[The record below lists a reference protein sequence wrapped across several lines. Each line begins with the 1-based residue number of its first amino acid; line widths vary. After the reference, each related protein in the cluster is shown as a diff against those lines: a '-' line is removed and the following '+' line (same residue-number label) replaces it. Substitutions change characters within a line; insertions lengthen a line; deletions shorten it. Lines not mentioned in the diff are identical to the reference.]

1 MPIKKIK
8 QFISMIWKRFQVIGK
23 MFFVVEI
30 KRILSGYS
38 YNFTV
43 AREGRELS

>member
-38 YNFTV
+38 YIIS
-43 AREGRELS
+43 L